1 MEAKIY
7 GRKVTG
13 ARLNLTTGEYDGE
26 PAAAVI
32 LGPCACGCGRM
43 VTAAGAFYMLF
54 DSRPYFSAA
63 CVIRAAGAKL
73 LASFGA

>member
-1 MEAKIY
+1 MEAKIS

-13 ARLNLTTGEYDGE
+13 ARLNLSTGQYDGE

-43 VTAAGAFYMLF
+43 VTAAGAWYMLY

-63 CVIRAAGAKL
+63 CILRAADLKL
-73 LASFGA
+73 AAAFGA